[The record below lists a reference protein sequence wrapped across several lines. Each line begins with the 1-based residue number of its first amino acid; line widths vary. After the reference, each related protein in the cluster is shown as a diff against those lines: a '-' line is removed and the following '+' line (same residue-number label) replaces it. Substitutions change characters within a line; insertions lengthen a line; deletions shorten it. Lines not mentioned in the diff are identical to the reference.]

1 MKKIS
6 LIFGVTGQDGAYL
19 SKLLLKKGYIV
30 HGIVRRSSAINRYRI
45 DKINEKNKK
54 NFYLHYGDVT
64 DSLNVLN
71 LIKNIRPREIYNLA
85 AQSHVKVSFDKPLYT
100 SQTICMGSL
109 NILESIRILNMKKV
123 RYYQASSSEM
133 FGNNPSKVLNEKSF
147 FDPQS
152 VYAAS
157 KVFSFYLTK
166 HYRNAFNI
174 FASNGILFNH
184 ESPWR
189 GESFVTKKIVSG
201 LTQIKFNKKKRLKV
215 GNIYSKRDWGYAMD
229 YVEGMWKILQNKKP
243 DDYVLST
250 NRQITVKQF
259 INLTLKELNM
269 KAKWTGKKFS
279 EKLLYKNNVILEI
292 DKNFLRPSEVFS
304 LKGDYAKAKRE
315 LSWRPKTNIRKLI
328 KIMVDYEVKNLN

>member
-123 RYYQASSSEM
+123 RYYQASSSELY
-133 FGNNPSKVLNEKSF
+133 GKVK
-147 FDPQS
+147 D
-152 VYAAS
+152 
-157 KVFSFYLTK
+157 
-166 HYRNAFNI
+166 
-174 FASNGILFNH
+174 
-184 ESPWR
+184 
-189 GESFVTKKIVSG
+189 KI
-201 LTQIKFNKKKRLKV
+201 Q
-215 GNIYSKRDWGYAMD
+215 
-229 YVEGMWKILQNKKP
+229 E
-243 DDYVLST
+243 
-250 NRQITVKQF
+250 
-259 INLTLKELNM
+259 
-269 KAKWTGKKFS
+269 KKFQ
-279 EKLLYKNNVILEI
+279 
-292 DKNFLRPSEVFS
+292 
-304 LKGDYAKAKRE
+304 
-315 LSWRPKTNIRKLI
+315 LI
-328 KIMVDYEVKNLN
+328 